1 MSVEKV
7 FNFLSKAYNFIEDE
21 GKKMQRNI
29 DREERSRASRMDD
42 YDLMHDYDRLRNYDG
57 DNYRAQA
64 RKERVGAELKR
75 RDYEVDDF

>member
-42 YDLMHDYDRLRNYDG
+42 YDLMHDYDRL
-57 DNYRAQA
+57 AQA